1 MRFKIDD
8 DLQAVAKVFKE
19 SIGAPVPDEKFAVD
33 LCRVFIDA
41 GMLEDTEENFGL
53 PVTQAMG
60 PQYVSNVAA
69 LLSGY
74 LLPGNLGVKSIPA
87 NVFDSFCR
95 LIVMG
100 DGDCPHCGGTLKFK
114 ETVGHE
120 INDGDYWT
128 PNSWEVD
135 AYVYDCPV
143 CGKTVNIKP

>member
-8 DLQAVAKVFKE
+8 DLKTLAVAFRKRFGTQ
-19 SIGAPVPDEKFAVD
+19 ITDERFSVELCD
-33 LCRVFIDA
+33 LFIRSE
-41 GMLEDTEENFGL
+41 MLEDTEDNFGL

-60 PQYVSNVAA
+60 PQYVSNIAA
-69 LLSGY
+69 LLSGFMDTKP
-74 LLPGNLGVKSIPA
+74 LPA

-100 DGDCPHCGGTLKFK
+100 DGDCPFCGGTLKFK

-120 INDGDYWT
+120 LNDGDYWT